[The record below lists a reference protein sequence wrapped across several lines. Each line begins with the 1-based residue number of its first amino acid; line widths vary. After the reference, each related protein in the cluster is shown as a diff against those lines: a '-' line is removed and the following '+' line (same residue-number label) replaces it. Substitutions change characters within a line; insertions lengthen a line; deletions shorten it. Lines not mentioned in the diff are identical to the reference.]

1 MGVCRYHVSVNH
13 KSKSRKYE
21 VANKKSQRRSCKN
34 EFENTNSQT
43 RMYCVQCEHLS
54 LVNARRVLVN
64 ARRVLVN
71 ARSAQCEH
79 LSLVNARRVLVNA
92 HRVNILVS

>member
-1 MGVCRYHVSVNH
+1 MGVCRNHVSVNH

-43 RMYCVQCEHLS
+43 RMYCAQCEHLS
-54 LVNARRVLVN
+54 LVN

>member
-1 MGVCRYHVSVNH
+1 
-13 KSKSRKYE
+13 
-21 VANKKSQRRSCKN
+21 
-34 EFENTNSQT
+34 
-43 RMYCVQCEHLS
+43 MYCAQCEHLS
-54 LVNARRVLVN
+54 LVN